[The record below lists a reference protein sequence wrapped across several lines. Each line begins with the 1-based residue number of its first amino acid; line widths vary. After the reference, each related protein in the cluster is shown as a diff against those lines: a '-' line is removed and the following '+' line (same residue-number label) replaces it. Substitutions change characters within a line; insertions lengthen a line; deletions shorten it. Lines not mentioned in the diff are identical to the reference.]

1 MNFESFGE
9 ELRKHREQKQMSLAA
24 IAEATR
30 INEKMLEAIEAGRF
44 SVLPQAYIRAFIRA
58 YAKALDLSPD
68 ELLRQYDAL
77 NREVQSAAEEWV
89 NRPKAPTRQS
99 EKRPPSLAAH
109 SSRTTL
115 PSILIAVLILALAAA
130 VLYFLNKGAT
140 VPIPEPLSKVPF
152 DKAVRESE
160 AAVVQPETAL
170 VQTPSQPVPRPVADS
185 LRLEITT
192 TDSVWVSVL
201 IDNVRKG
208 EYLFPPRRTR
218 SWAAKEQF
226 VISTGNAGAASF
238 RLDGADLGMLG
249 KRGAVARNILIT
261 KSGIHQVQ

>member
-1 MNFESFGE
+1 M
-9 ELRKHREQKQMSLAA
+9 
-24 IAEATR
+24 
-30 INEKMLEAIEAGRF
+30 
-44 SVLPQAYIRAFIRA
+44 
-58 YAKALDLSPD
+58 
-68 ELLRQYDAL
+68 
-77 NREVQSAAEEWV
+77 
-89 NRPKAPTRQS
+89 
-99 EKRPPSLAAH
+99 
-109 SSRTTL
+109 
-115 PSILIAVLILALAAA
+115 
-130 VLYFLNKGAT
+130 
-140 VPIPEPLSKVPF
+140 PIPEPLSKVPF

-170 VQTPSQPVPRPVADS
+170 VQIPSQPLPPPVADS